1 MTGAPLTL
9 GWTPLIDPID
19 AHGVWYLLLVPL
31 CLLISVAYKAAR
43 CGDMRRY
50 PRQVL
55 VMTAQVLLG
64 MVLLAVA
71 TFVVLTVIVP
81 VVTPMPGP

>member
-1 MTGAPLTL
+1 MLTL
-9 GWTPLIDPID
+9 GWTPFIDPID
-19 AHGVWYLLLVPL
+19 AHAVWFLLLVPL

-55 VMTAQVLLG
+55 TMTAQVLVG

-71 TFVVLTVIVP
+71 TFVVLVVIVP
-81 VVTPMPGP
+81 VITPMPGP